1 MLKGID
7 NDIGKPRDMEKKDK
21 YAAVSMCLK
30 LGNSYEAI
38 GKVIYPKSM
47 TIDSGSYN
55 FFAKYNC

>member
-7 NDIGKPRDMEKKDK
+7 DDIGKPRDMEKKDK

-55 FFAKYNC
+55 